1 MHSWGNGR
9 GAGFD
14 GRHFVSLACRS
25 VWSWPDAAHG
35 PMTSLLKPSAT
46 PIRGVRYVRSFA
58 LDRVVLALNA
68 CGVTARALVWI
79 RLT

>member
-1 MHSWGNGR
+1 
-9 GAGFD
+9 
-14 GRHFVSLACRS
+14 
-25 VWSWPDAAHG
+25 
-35 PMTSLLKPSAT
+35 MTSLLKPSAT

-68 CGVTARALVWI
+68 CGVTARALVWT